1 MLILEGTLE
10 NIGEKQ
16 EEESTFFLFFLYQS
30 PQWSRICAANTLKLN
45 M

>member
-16 EEESTFFLFFLYQS
+16 EEESTFFLFFYTNHHSEVEFVL
-30 PQWSRICAANTLKLN
+30 PTPWN
-45 M
+45 

>member
-16 EEESTFFLFFLYQS
+16 EEESTFFLFFYTNHHSEVEFVL
-30 PQWSRICAANTLKLN
+30 PTP
-45 M
+45 

>member
-16 EEESTFFLFFLYQS
+16 EEESTFFFFFYTNHHSEVEFVL
-30 PQWSRICAANTLKLN
+30 PTPWN
-45 M
+45 

>member
-16 EEESTFFLFFLYQS
+16 EEESTFFFFFYTNHHSEVEFVL
-30 PQWSRICAANTLKLN
+30 PTP
-45 M
+45 

>member
-16 EEESTFFLFFLYQS
+16 KEESTFFFFFYTNHHSEVEFVL
-30 PQWSRICAANTLKLN
+30 PTP
-45 M
+45 